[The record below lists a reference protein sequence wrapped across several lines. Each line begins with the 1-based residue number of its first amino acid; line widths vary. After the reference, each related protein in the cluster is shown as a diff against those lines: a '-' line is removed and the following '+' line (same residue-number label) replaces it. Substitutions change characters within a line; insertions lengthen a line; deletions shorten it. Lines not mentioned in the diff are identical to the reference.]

1 MATPDDVADQL
12 RALGL
17 RSSPREAIL
26 ALIAHAT
33 KHQLSPVQVCE
44 ALVALERRER
54 ELRNLASRT
63 KDAALGA
70 FKPIDQFDWNHPR
83 EIDRELYQQLL
94 ALDFVTEGHNVLIRG
109 PSGIGKTTLAQNLG
123 HAALAHGFTVRFT
136 TLAAAIADLLK
147 QESVPALERRMRR
160 YIAPALLIIDE
171 IGYLPCDRQ
180 SADLFYNIISRRHG
194 RLSTIVTTNLAFKQW
209 STVFPGAACVGAL
222 VDRFSHHCHPLDIDA
237 DSWRNK
243 ESQAFKKPP
252 PAPTPPGGPLDK
264 PKKPKR

>member
-1 MATPDDVADQL
+1 MPNDDIADQL

-33 KHQLSPVQVCE
+33 KHQHSPMQVCE

-70 FKPIDQFDWNHPR
+70 FKPLDQFDWNHPR
-83 EIDRELYQQLL
+83 DIDRDLYQQLL
-94 ALDFVTEGHNVLIRG
+94 ALDFLAEGHNVLLRG
-109 PSGIGKTTLAQNLG
+109 PSGVGKTTLAQNLG
-123 HAALAHGFTVRFT
+123 HAALAHGYTVRFT

-160 YIAPALLIIDE
+160 YVGPSLLIVDE

-194 RLSTIVTTNLAFKQW
+194 RVSTIVTTNLPFKQW

-222 VDRFSHHCHPLDIDA
+222 VDRFSHHCHPVDIDA

-243 ESQAFKKPP
+243 ESQSFKKV
-252 PAPTPPGGPLDK
+252 PAQPRHPNDK
-264 PKKPKR
+264 PKKPKN